1 MSLLNRLLFPTPIQG
16 SGWER
21 EAGHKKRVLML
32 SAKEVTL
39 FRIGKVEKFKPNST
53 LKKYN
58 KDVHVKQV
66 CADWLLYESTKLPIG
81 SAIY

>member
-1 MSLLNRLLFPTPIQG
+1 
-16 SGWER
+16 
-21 EAGHKKRVLML
+21 ML